1 MGNGDK
7 QEIIKRINH
16 IEKILMDDRIFFVK
30 MMIEIKK
37 LFECID
43 NFLIIDD
50 SYNTYLDDT
59 HQPDRDN
66 LIKEL
71 MTSVAT
77 FKEIKEELDKY
88 GELPTLDQ
96 FGES

>member
-1 MGNGDK
+1 MHDGDK
-7 QEIIKRINH
+7 QEIMERINH
-16 IEKILMDDRIFFVK
+16 IEKILMDDRTFFVK

-37 LFECID
+37 LFEYID

-50 SYNTYLDDT
+50 SYNAYLDDT
-59 HQPDRDN
+59 NQLNRDN

-77 FKEIKEELDKY
+77 FKEIEEELDKY
-88 GELPTLDQ
+88 GELSALEQ